1 MFRGANAINL
11 DAKGRLTVPTK
22 YRAALLDDCEG
33 QLVCTIHTKQP
44 CLLLYP
50 LPEWEEIELKLS
62 KFSSMIPSER
72 RMQRLLLGYA
82 TECEMDKSGRVLLSL
97 PLRKHATLDKEVM
110 LVGQL
115 NKLEIWDAETWATQ
129 IDADME
135 VERSGGFELT
145 ERLQDF
151 SL

>member
-11 DAKGRLTVPTK
+11 DSKGRLAIPTK
-22 YRAALLDDCEG
+22 HRQPLLDDCAG
-33 QLVCTIHTKQP
+33 QLICTIDIKQS

-62 KFSSMIPSER
+62 KFSSTIEQER
-72 RMQRLLLGYA
+72 RKLRLLLGYA
-82 TECEMDKSGRVLLSL
+82 TDCEMDKSGRVLIPV
-97 PLRKHATLDKEVM
+97 PLRNHATLNKEVM

-115 NKLEIWDAETWATQ
+115 NKFEIWDADVWARQ
-129 IDADME
+129 IDEDMQT
-135 VERSGGFELT
+135 ERNGGFEIT

-151 SL
+151 TL

>member
-11 DAKGRLTVPTK
+11 DSKGRLAIPTK
-22 YRAALLDDCEG
+22 HRQPLLDDCAG
-33 QLVCTIHTKQP
+33 QLICTIDTQQS

-50 LPEWEEIELKLS
+50 LPEWEEIELKLV
-62 KFSSMIPSER
+62 KFSSNIESER
-72 RMQRLLLGYA
+72 RKIRLLLGHA
-82 TECEMDKSGRVLLSL
+82 IDCEMDKSGRVLIPV
-97 PLRKHATLDKEVM
+97 PLRNHAKLDKEIL

-115 NKLEIWDAETWATQ
+115 NKFEIWDSEIWAKR
-129 IDADME
+129 IEEDME
-135 VERSGGFELT
+135 AERAGGFELT

>member
-11 DAKGRLTVPTK
+11 DSKGRLAIPTK
-22 YRAALLDDCEG
+22 HRQPLLDDCAG
-33 QLVCTIHTKQP
+33 QLICTIDTQQS

-62 KFSSMIPSER
+62 KFSSNIEQER
-72 RMQRLLLGYA
+72 RKIRLLLGYVID
-82 TECEMDKSGRVLLSL
+82 CEMDKSGRVLIPV
-97 PLRKHATLDKEVM
+97 PLRNHAKLDKEIL

-115 NKLEIWDAETWATQ
+115 NKFEIWNSEIWAKR
-129 IDADME
+129 IEEDME
-135 VERSGGFELT
+135 VERSGNFELT